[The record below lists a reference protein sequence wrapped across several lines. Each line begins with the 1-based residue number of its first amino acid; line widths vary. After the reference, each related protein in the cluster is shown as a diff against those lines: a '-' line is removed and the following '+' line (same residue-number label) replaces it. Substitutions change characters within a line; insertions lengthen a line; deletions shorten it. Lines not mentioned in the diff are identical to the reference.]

1 MIDAR
6 PAARLRAPKAVAS
19 RARGSTLNEAY
30 LAITGRQREIST
42 THHVPVHDPAGTIIG
57 MLQKALDVATEVEAE
72 PMHPIDFQ
80 DLEHGPRKVTES
92 A

>member
-1 MIDAR
+1 M
-6 PAARLRAPKAVAS
+6 RLIWRSPVAS
-19 RARGSTLNEAY
+19 LT
-30 LAITGRQREIST
+30 IWT

-57 MLQKALDVATEVEAE
+57 LLQKARDVATEFEAE

-80 DLEHGPRKVTES
+80 DLEHCPRKVTGS